1 MIDPEGYVVASAE
14 LSKVGSAIEGVT
26 LYLRQPDMDAAGEP
40 LSLHIERD
48 TGLPPPS
55 SSAQS
60 RIRFAGVEGRWTP
73 NRSQLEWLDR
83 GAYHSLSIVASDR
96 PGLPPRS
103 SCATGVLLAFPGL
116 PRDRPPL
123 PAIVVTCRPFG
134 VASVVAR
141 ACHAPIEVKY
151 GSEVV
156 AQGEDDLPGQDHD
169 RGRPHLGEAL
179 HERGEPDESAPNAAQ
194 PAWPPCPRATRPRW
208 LAPGFPQLVGT

>member
-1 MIDPEGYVVASAE
+1 MSTDELHERIYAPYGLWRLLPLPWANSTIPPLFGGRARSPSSATP
-14 LSKVGSAIEGVT
+14 STVIRTACC
-26 LYLRQPDMDAAGEP
+26 AAGC
-40 LSLHIERD
+40 
-48 TGLPPPS
+48 
-55 SSAQS
+55 
-60 RIRFAGVEGRWTP
+60 GR
-73 NRSQLEWLDR
+73 S
-83 GAYHSLSIVASDR
+83 SDR

-194 PAWPPCPRATRPRW
+194 P
-208 LAPGFPQLVGT
+208 GFPSL